1 MSEFSSVVDNLKENN
16 EQTDRLISLQ
26 EQEADAVTAAGGQ
39 TAKDAGDVEDSRDN
53 KRSQNKI
60 IAALQGMK
68 ESIGNLG
75 QSFSDSVKDKAK
87 AFGGNIVGVLK
98 KLLIGGALAA
108 FIAFMNSE
116 YWEKTKKVI
125 VEDIVPALVS
135 VYENV
140 LQPLFTVIKDVFIR
154 QWENIKVL
162 FDGIGEAITKFKE
175 GDILGGITGLI
186 GSLGTFFMNT
196 IDNLI
201 TGVFNLFA
209 GLFGLEGTDS
219 VFGSIGKFINDTW
232 NSITGFFT
240 DLYNASV
247 KLFSEFID
255 SVVGSVKSIFAIGED
270 LFGDFAM
277 FQFVKQTVT
286 DVINSIKA
294 IFSGDFSLQAFLDLF
309 GSIADI
315 IYAPINLAV
324 NAIKDIFGF
333 GDPNEPFRLSDFVI
347 ETFAK
352 IGEFFKNLLNI
363 DVKGLAS
370 SILPGPVIDFLFGK
384 EVDQES
390 EEFKSMTAL
399 EQAKATGLYDK
410 DLIGDSELN
419 ENLVAKASDAQ
430 LQAILD
436 DDDIS
441 DENKAIIKKEQ
452 AKRSSAD
459 EFSGSGKFEERTYLL
474 PPRERQGQYAYRGSE
489 EYEDIYASAPRSFK
503 TMGRKLRWSDAKY
516 RQTYGNPN
524 LSPAGGTSGT
534 TVAQGTAA
542 TNEATSDANTTI
554 VIQQNQNSGGGGG
567 SQTVALPVTTKDN
580 STASQLA
587 AVAG

>member
-1 MSEFSSVVDNLKENN
+1 MSEFSAVVDNLKENN
-16 EQTDRLISLQ
+16 EQTESLIALQ
-26 EQEADAVTAAGGQ
+26 EQEADAVTAAGGKS
-39 TAKDAGDVEDSRDN
+39 ARDAAAVEESREN
-53 KRSQNKI
+53 ARSQNKI

-140 LQPLFTVIKDVFIR
+140 LQPLFTVIKDVFIK

-186 GSLGTFFMNT
+186 GSLGTFFMDT

-219 VFGSIGKFINDTW
+219 VFGSIGKFISDTW

-247 KLFSEFID
+247 ELFTGFID
-255 SVVGSVKSIFAIGED
+255 SVIGGVKDIFALGED
-270 LFGDFAM
+270 LFGDFAL
-277 FQFVKQTVT
+277 FQFVKQTVG
-286 DVINSIKA
+286 DVIKSIKA
-294 IFSGDFSLQAFLDLF
+294 LFSGDFSLQTFLDLF
-309 GSIADI
+309 GSVFDI
-315 IYAPINLAV
+315 ITYPISAGINL
-324 NAIKDIFGF
+324 IKDIFKF

-363 DVKGLAS
+363 DVRGLAS
-370 SILPGPVIDFLFGK
+370 GILPETVVDFLFGK
-384 EVDQES
+384 EVDQS
-390 EEFKSMTAL
+390 SDEFKSMSAL
-399 EQAKATGLYDK
+399 DQAQATGLYDK
-410 DLIGDSELN
+410 DLIGKSELN
-419 ENLVAKASDAQ
+419 QNLLGQASDAQ

-441 DENKAIIKKEQ
+441 EENVKAIKAEQ
-452 AKRSSAD
+452 AKRSSAG
-459 EFSGSGKFEERTYLL
+459 EFSGSGRFQEKQYLL
-474 PPRERQGQYAYRGSE
+474 PKEYRSGQYAFRGSE
-489 EYEDIYASAPRSFK
+489 EYEDIISSLNPAFK
-503 TMGRKLRWSDAKY
+503 IRKRVKLADFKY
-516 RQTYGNPN
+516 TQQYGNPN
-524 LSPAGGTSGT
+524 LSPAGGTTGT
-534 TVAQGTAA
+534 TVAQGTDA
-542 TNEATSDANTTI
+542 TNEATSDANTTD
-554 VIQQNQNSGGGGG
+554 VIQQNNNSGGGGG
-567 SQTVALPVTTKDN
+567 SQTVAMPVTTKDN